1 MAIDFFSVTLYVACL
16 LLMGLLS
23 TRLMK
28 VFHLPNVTGYIIAG
42 ILMGPFVFGLA
53 FVDWSQVKTF
63 SDVANPSVNPIY
75 TYIHG
80 KTDGPD
86 YLSWVSSIALGF
98 IAFSIG
104 SSFKMSAIKSVGK
117 RVLWITVLESGLASV
132 VVILGL
138 LIVHFIAPDQVD
150 MPLVLTLGA
159 IAAAT
164 APAATLMVVKQY
176 KAKGPVVS
184 TLLPVVALDDATAL
198 IFFAILF
205 QIARTLATG
214 GDFDLYEMLGKPL
227 IEIIVSLGIGTVLG
241 LLMSFATRYFKS
253 RANRVTW
260 AIFSIFAS
268 VGLYNL
274 FRLPQCGSFELSSL
288 LMCMMA
294 GALYCNLGQDSGK
307 VFEFMDRFT
316 SPIYMLFFMISGA
329 SLDLTVFSKGYM
341 VLIVAVVYLLC
352 RVIGKWLGAFSGAAI
367 THAEPTVK
375 KYLGFTLVPQAGVA
389 IGLATTASTLFGESS
404 NPEIQSIGAMI
415 VAVVLTSTLIYELT
429 GPFITKIA
437 LTKAGEIKMD
447 GVKTA

>member
-1 MAIDFFSVTLYVACL
+1 MAIDFFSVTLYVAAL

-53 FVDWSQVKTF
+53 FVDWSQVHSF
-63 SDVANPSVNPIY
+63 ADVANPALNPIY
-75 TYIHG
+75 VYVHG
-80 KTDGPD
+80 KAGGND
-86 YLSWVSSIALGF
+86 YLSWISSIALGF

-104 SSFKMSAIKSVGK
+104 SSFKLSAIRSVGK
-117 RVLWITVLESGLASV
+117 KVIWITILESGLASV

-138 LIVHFIAPDQVD
+138 LILHFIFPESVD

-214 GDFDLYEMLGKPL
+214 SSFDLYEMLGKPL
-227 IEIIVSLGIGTVLG
+227 IEIVVSLAIGAVLG
-241 LLMSFATRYFKS
+241 FLISFANHFFKS
-253 RANRVTW
+253 RANRISW

-268 VGLYNL
+268 VGLYQL
-274 FRLPQCGSFELSSL
+274 FRLPQAGGFELSSL
-288 LMCMMA
+288 LMCMMC
-294 GALYCNLGQDSGK
+294 GAVYCNAVPDSNRT
-307 VFEFMDRFT
+307 FEFMDRFT

-329 SLDLTVFSKGYM
+329 SLDLTVFSKGY
-341 VLIVAVVYLLC
+341 LIIVIALVYLFC
-352 RVIGKWLGAFSGAAI
+352 RVLGKWLGAFLGAEI
-367 THAEPTVK
+367 TKAEPTVK

-404 NPEIQSIGAMI
+404 IPEIQSIGGTI

-437 LTKAGEIKMD
+437 LEKAGEIQLQP
-447 GVKTA
+447 TAKK